1 MSVAALVRNWNRF
14 LFEPKDPTPVSLFR
28 ILYGLLII
36 ADLLLLHRSWLEFYG
51 THAWLSLTTMHKLEP
66 GVRLNIFTL
75 LPQNDIWIRALFW
88 VFLGLA
94 ICLAAGLFTRTS
106 SLLTFLCLTSIH
118 QRNLY
123 VLNAGDGFL
132 RVAGFFLIFAPAGAA
147 LSLDRWLRMRRG
159 VEGTEVPL
167 KAPWAQRLIQ
177 FQMAL
182 LYLTASWWKSLGP
195 AWVDGT
201 AVYYVFHLDQ
211 LRRFPVPALFQ
222 SPAFV
227 KIESWFTLAIE
238 FSLGTLVWFKELRYP
253 VLVTGAV
260 FHLLI
265 DYALNIPL
273 FEWTMISAY
282 VLFIEPSDLKRIGRW
297 LAGQLRFERTRSV

>member
-1 MSVAALVRNWNRF
+1 
-14 LFEPKDPTPVSLFR
+14 
-28 ILYGLLII
+28 
-36 ADLLLLHRSWLEFYG
+36 
-51 THAWLSLTTMHKLEP
+51 
-66 GVRLNIFTL
+66 
-75 LPQNDIWIRALFW
+75 
-88 VFLGLA
+88 
-94 ICLAAGLFTRTS
+94 
-106 SLLTFLCLTSIH
+106 
-118 QRNLY
+118 LY